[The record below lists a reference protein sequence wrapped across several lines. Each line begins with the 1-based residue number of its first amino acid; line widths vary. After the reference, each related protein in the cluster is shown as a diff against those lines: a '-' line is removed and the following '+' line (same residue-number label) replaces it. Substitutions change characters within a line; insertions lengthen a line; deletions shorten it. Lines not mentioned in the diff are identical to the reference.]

1 MVFDVIQCVC
11 AVISTLSICGVATFI
26 LYRTMVQEAMM
37 LEHIEKEKEEL
48 ENWINSKKR

>member
-26 LYRTMVQEAMM
+26 LYRTMVKEAMM
-37 LEHIEKEKEEL
+37 IEHIEKEKEEL
-48 ENWINSKKR
+48 EKWINSKKR

>member
-26 LYRTMVQEAMM
+26 LYRTMVQEAMT
-37 LEHIEKEKEEL
+37 LEHIEKEKEEH
-48 ENWINSKKR
+48 EGWINSKKR

>member
-1 MVFDVIQCVC
+1 MVFDVILCVC
-11 AVISTLSICGVATFI
+11 AVISALSIFGVATFI

-37 LEHIEKEKEEL
+37 MEQMKKEKEEH